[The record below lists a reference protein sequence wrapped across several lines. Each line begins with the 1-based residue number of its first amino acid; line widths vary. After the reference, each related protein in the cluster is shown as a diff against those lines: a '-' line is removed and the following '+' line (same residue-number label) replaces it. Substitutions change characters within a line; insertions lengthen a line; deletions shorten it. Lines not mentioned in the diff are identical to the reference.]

1 MPPAAKPST
10 ARPRTAKAPVAKAP
24 VAKRRRAKP
33 SRAKALG
40 IAELKIRLVRSL
52 NQMNGWLRLWFM
64 FSIVCGII
72 FAAFT
77 INSLP
82 NSRDIQKAW
91 AQEVMQIL
99 ASDMSKT
106 LSKEVSPVELKLID
120 SFRGKSDE
128 EITREWTTAAKNIN
142 LDDPRQKS
150 LTAYKANVLNIEQR
164 YQEKLDNLFKE
175 QLEYVLIALLEW
187 IAASIAVLALGYSA
201 AWIVRGFKP
210 GAGPLNSKS

>member
-1 MPPAAKPST
+1 MSPAAKPST
-10 ARPRTAKAPVAKAP
+10 NRSRTAKAPIAKAP

-40 IAELKIRLVRSL
+40 IAELKIKLVRSL
-52 NQMNGWLRLWFM
+52 NRMNGWLRLWFM

-175 QLEYVLIALLEW
+175 RLKCLFFALLQW
-187 IAASIAVLALGYSA
+187 IAASIAVLALGYAA
-201 AWIVRGFKP
+201 AWIFRGFKP
-210 GAGPLNSKS
+210 NSA

>member
-1 MPPAAKPST
+1 MPPTAKPPTAKPST
-10 ARPRTAKAPVAKAP
+10 ARPRTAKAPVT
-24 VAKRRRAKP
+24 KRRSAKP

-40 IAELKIRLVRSL
+40 IAELKIKLVRSL
-52 NQMNGWLRLWFM
+52 NQMNGWLRLWLVL
-64 FSIVCGII
+64 SILFGII
-72 FAAFT
+72 FAAVT

-106 LSKEVSPVELKLID
+106 LSKEVSPAELKLID

-142 LDDPRQKS
+142 LDDPGQKS
-150 LTAYKANVLNIEQR
+150 LTTYKANVLNIEQR
-164 YQEKLDNLFKE
+164 YQENLDNLFKE
-175 QLEYVLIALLEW
+175 QLKYVFIALLLW
-187 IAASIAVLALGYSA
+187 FATSTAVLVLGFSVG
-201 AWIVRGFKP
+201 WIYRGFKP
-210 GAGPLNSKS
+210 NSAPQNSKS